1 MHIELPIWDVR
12 TDNWLIPWCEYLYLM
27 NIISMYK
34 VEVLTYNRTE
44 KLLEDYLD
52 GANVMM
58 ETVMSNLDFYLRKN
72 DFNWMIWELF
82 MYKYSKNYRTTN

>member
-1 MHIELPIWDVR
+1 
-12 TDNWLIPWCEYLYLM
+12 
-27 NIISMYK
+27 MYK
-34 VEVLTYNRTE
+34 AEVLTYNRTE

-72 DFNWMIWELF
+72 DFN
-82 MYKYSKNYRTTN
+82 